1 MIYFYMRQLFKPLL
15 FLISCH
21 MELNLIFPNIMS
33 VGINQLM
40 KISLNVVFVQEETVA
55 SLSR

>member
-1 MIYFYMRQLFKPLL
+1 
-15 FLISCH
+15 

-55 SLSR
+55 SLSRWNTTNASHNTSTHSGY